1 MRVNKLFPLFVLLV
15 LTLTSCG
22 HSYKVE
28 GTTSVSYMDGK
39 LLYLKVLQNDKWINV
54 DSAEVIHGTFKMKG
68 KIDSIMV
75 ASLYMDDQS
84 LMPVVLE
91 SGTIKINISDNEM
104 RASGTSLNDKL
115 YAFLDK
121 KNELDLKAQDMD
133 HLQTQMLMNGK
144 DEEEIS
150 NTISRKSDS
159 IVNALSETVK
169 KFISENYNNA
179 VGPFVFIMVCGDPPM
194 MTPQIEDILKD
205 APETF
210 KKNALVNEF
219 ITKARENAEMVVEQ
233 QRMEQNE
240 DARSQQAAQNP
251 NAAAQNPNA
260 AAQNPNAAAQQSGQ
274 SVPQ

>member
-28 GTTSVSYMDGK
+28 GTSSVSYMDGK

-84 LMPVVLE
+84 IMPVVLE

-115 YAFLDK
+115 YAFIDK

-205 APETF
+205 APESF
-210 KKNALVNEF
+210 KQNALVNEF
-219 ITKARENAEMVVEQ
+219 ITKARENAQMVVEQ

-240 DARSQQAAQNP
+240 DARSQQS
-251 NAAAQNPNA
+251 AQNPNA